1 MLNFVVKSPSLQ
13 IKLENLD
20 KIGMTI
26 IKPSAS
32 KKYLGLFLLIF
43 GVLFVAGMFYIYQYN
58 QLVTA
63 KHRMADLELAYADQQ
78 SINADLKT
86 KIYQLTDP
94 EILRQAAV
102 ENGLIL
108 ENRPAYLQVE
118 KWSSALLY

>member
-1 MLNFVVKSPSLQ
+1 
-13 IKLENLD
+13 
-20 KIGMTI
+20 MTI

-43 GVLFVAGMFYIYQYN
+43 GIFFVAGMFYIYQYN

-63 KHRMADLELAYADQQ
+63 KHRMADLKLAYAGQQ

-102 ENGLIL
+102 ENGLVL
-108 ENRPAYLQVE
+108 ENRPAYIQVE